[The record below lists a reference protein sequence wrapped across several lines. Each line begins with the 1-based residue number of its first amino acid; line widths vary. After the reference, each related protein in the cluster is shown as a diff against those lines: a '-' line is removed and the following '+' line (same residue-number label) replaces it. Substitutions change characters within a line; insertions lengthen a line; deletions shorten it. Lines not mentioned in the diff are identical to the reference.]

1 MAYCK
6 MVNPQG
12 YQDCPYFCDSCATA
26 ERAAARAAD
35 AERAAAQEAAGA
47 ATCAACGGACGAN
60 SEDWWIPGGSM
71 FFGRNSGKYLIYR
84 WVLLSHQ
91 N

>member
-71 FFGRNSGKYLIYR
+71 FFWEK
-84 WVLLSHQ
+84 
-91 N
+91 

>member
-1 MAYCK
+1 MTYCK

-26 ERAAARAAD
+26 ERAAARAAE
-35 AERAAAQEAAGA
+35 AERAAAEAAGA

-60 SEDWWIPGGSM
+60 SEDWWMPGGSM
-71 FFGRNSGKYLIYR
+71 FFFWGEISHLYIYIDGFC
-84 WVLLSHQ
+84 
-91 N
+91 

>member
-26 ERAAARAAD
+26 ERAAARAVD
-35 AERAAAQEAAGA
+35 AERAAAQEAA
-47 ATCAACGGACGAN
+47 GAN

-71 FFGRNSGKYLIYR
+71 FFWEKYLIYR